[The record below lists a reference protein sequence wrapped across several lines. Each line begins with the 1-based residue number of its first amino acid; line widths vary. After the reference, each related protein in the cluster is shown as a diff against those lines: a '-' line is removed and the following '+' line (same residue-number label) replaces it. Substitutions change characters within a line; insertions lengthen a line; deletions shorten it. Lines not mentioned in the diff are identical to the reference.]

1 MKSTVAELLKLRF
14 LPVAILWSNE
24 KPEKA
29 LQFVPGRRGCLM
41 SLFAQAALGKTA
53 VIDRETF
60 GCYGGGVGAGF
71 GNQFE
76 HSPGGMERFRHFLS
90 NGILNCKTPG
100 NFDDIVEKTTRPE
113 QREHL
118 LHGERYR
125 KTPELVDAFVKNL
138 PITDIPATYVIFKP
152 VSTLNRDEIPKV
164 VVFCGNPH
172 QVSALV
178 TLVHYRRPGVDSV
191 IIPAS
196 AGCHQIMLFPYRES
210 ECEDQRAVL
219 GLTDPSARKEVM
231 RVLGDDAMTFAVP
244 WKMFLE
250 MEEDAPV
257 SFLSGST
264 WGAIRERLE

>member
-1 MKSTVAELLKLRF
+1 MKCTVADMLKLRF
-14 LPVAILWSNE
+14 QPVAILWSNE

-76 HSPGGMERFRHFLS
+76 HSPGGMERFRYFLS
-90 NGILNCKTPG
+90 NGILSCKSPDA
-100 NFDDIVEKTTRPE
+100 FDEIVEKTTSPE
-113 QREHL
+113 QKEHL
-118 LHGERYR
+118 RHGERYR

-138 PITDIPATYVIFKP
+138 PITDIPVTYVILKP
-152 VSTLNRDEIPKV
+152 LSALSRDEIPRV

-191 IIPAS
+191 IVPAS
-196 AGCHQIMLFPYRES
+196 AGCHQIMLFPYREA
-210 ECEDQRAVL
+210 EGEDQRAVL

-244 WKMFLE
+244 WKMFRE
-250 MEEDAPV
+250 MEDDAPV
-257 SFLSGST
+257 SFLCGNT
-264 WGAIRERLE
+264 WGAISKRL

>member
-1 MKSTVAELLKLRF
+1 MKSTVADLLKLRF

-24 KPEKA
+24 KPDKA

-90 NGILNCKTPG
+90 NGILSCTSPAD
-100 NFDDIVEKTTRPE
+100 FDDIVQNTTRPE

-125 KTPELVDAFVKNL
+125 KTPELVDEFVRNL
-138 PITDIPATYVIFKP
+138 PFTDIPATYVVFKP
-152 VSTLNRDEIPKV
+152 ISALARDEIPKV

-178 TLVHYRRPGVDSV
+178 TLVHYRRPGVNSV

-231 RVLGDDAMTFAVP
+231 RVLGDDSMTFAVP
-244 WKMFLE
+244 WKMFRE
-250 MEEDAPV
+250 MEEDAPM
-257 SFLSGST
+257 SFLSGIT
-264 WGAIRERLE
+264 WGAISKRL